1 MNIALILAGGSGV
14 RLGADIPKQYIAVQG
29 KTVITHCLEVFGT
42 HPQIDAIQIV
52 AHVEWRESICRRR
65 FQINSKDFPILGPT
79 DRVPFIMAFRTLYN
93 MQERRI
99 S

>member
-14 RLGADIPKQYIAVQG
+14 RLGADIQKQYIAVQG

-52 AHVEWRESICRRR
+52 AHVEWRESIHK
-65 FQINSKDFPILGPT
+65 QMPEKADFKPLKELNLMLQVNQLI
-79 DRVPFIMAFRTLYN
+79 A
-93 MQERRI
+93 
-99 S
+99 